1 MTAAAAQPV
10 RFVSSRGGAAP
21 QGFGAA
27 LLQGLAPDGG
37 LYVPDAFPQLPVQA
51 FDGAGHLPVV
61 AARLLAPFAAGD
73 ALAPRLNEIVTE
85 AFTFPAPCVS
95 LSADERLS
103 VLELFHGPT
112 AAFKDFGARF
122 LAACFARLHPAE
134 AAPLT
139 ILVATS
145 GDTGGAVAAA
155 FHQRPG
161 IRVVVLFP
169 KGLVSPTQERQLT
182 CWGGNV
188 RSLSVRGTFDDC
200 QRLVKAAFRDPALA
214 GGAAL
219 SSANSINLGRLL
231 PQSVYYAATSLA
243 VFHRFGEPASF
254 VVPSGNLG
262 NVVACLWARRMGLP
276 IGKVV
281 LAHNLNRTV
290 PDYLDSGQWQPRPS
304 IATLASAMDVG
315 DPSNMERL
323 RALYPHLGELR
334 AAVRAY
340 AVTDEQIRAR
350 IVEGYTRFG
359 QMWCPHTATAAE
371 AYERLPRAER
381 DSGRWVLVATAHPA
395 KFAEIVEPLIA
406 RAVPVPESLTR
417 LLARPTQFTE
427 IEASLGALRGVLQ
440 ERS

>member
-1 MTAAAAQPV
+1 VRFASSRGAAAA
-10 RFVSSRGGAAP
+10 

-37 LYVPDAFPQLPVQA
+37 LYVPTAWPHLTVQA
-51 FDGAGHLPVV
+51 FDGASHLPVV
-61 AARLLAPFAAGD
+61 AARLLAPFVAGD
-73 ALAPRLNEIVTE
+73 ALAPQLNEIVTE
-85 AFTFPAPCVS
+85 AFNFPAPRVS
-95 LSADERLS
+95 LTEDDRLS

-122 LAACFARLHPAE
+122 LAACFARLHPQD

-161 IRVVVLFP
+161 MRVVVLFP
-169 KGLVSPTQERQLT
+169 RGLVSPTQERQLT
-182 CWGGNV
+182 CWGANV

-200 QRLVKAAFRDPALA
+200 QRLVKEAFRDASLQGRA
-214 GGAAL
+214 TL

-276 IGKVV
+276 IARVV

-290 PDYLDSGQWQPRPS
+290 PDYLESGQWHPRPS

-323 RALYPHLGELR
+323 RALYPQLEELR
-334 AAVRAY
+334 QGVRAY
-340 AVTDEQIRAR
+340 SVTDEQIRAR
-350 IVEGYTRFG
+350 IVQGYERFG
-359 QMWCPHTATAAE
+359 QIWCPHTATAAE
-371 AYERLPRAER
+371 AYERLPRQER

-395 KFAEIVEPLIA
+395 KFAEIVEPLIG
-406 RAVPVPESLTR
+406 RAVPVPESLAR
-417 LLARPTQFTE
+417 LYAQPTQCTE
-427 IEASLGALRGVLQ
+427 IEASLDALRGVLQ